1 MYYPFIM
8 PIKDSAKKELRK
20 ANTRA
25 AFNTRRKKAIKELI
39 KKIRKQAASGQT
51 EEVKKM
57 LPQAARLLDKAA
69 KKKIIH
75 SNKANRVKSRLQ
87 KLLNKAAK

>member
-1 MYYPFIM
+1 M

-20 ANTRA
+20 AHSRA

-51 EEVKKM
+51 EEVKNL

-69 KKKIIH
+69 KKRIIH
-75 SNKANRVKSRLQ
+75 ANKASRTKSRLQ
-87 KLLNKAAK
+87 KLLAKTTAK